1 MTLFIT
7 TNVEQAFER
16 QAIFGLELID
26 AVTLDRVYKGIR
38 VTARGLPKDPKL
50 NSSGVYFW
58 LGERKNQ
65 IIESISI
72 DPVDRPFEPLII
84 PPIVLDGTAR
94 PILHRV
100 ELAPR
105 PDYPIPS
112 GTMGLMDRLVEDA
125 NAAQVI
131 PVVNAQITLQFFEAI
146 QPTGSVKWHDSRVV
160 THTNSNGD
168 FVSIWRAKKEDEMKD
183 VMPEPNVSLRIQ
195 VQRDGLT
202 RSSQPWEQPFGEF
215 RFPKPDAKQKFA
227 WNSMT

>member
-38 VTARGLPKDPKL
+38 VTTRGLLNDPML
-50 NSSGVYFW
+50 NSSGVFFW
-58 LGERKNQ
+58 LGERKNH
-65 IIESISI
+65 
-72 DPVDRPFEPLII
+72 RPFEPLII

-94 PILHRV
+94 PMLHRV

-183 VMPEPNVSLRIQ
+183 VMPDPNVSLRIQ